1 MIVQKIDV
9 GRVIAGLLLVM
20 ALLAVIEIQQQ
31 PRFDPPLPLP
41 TLSPPT
47 PPSAMTFI
55 APTPVPTARATP
67 ELAPYP
73 IYGPAAEIRNEVWLN
88 TDVPTRLA
96 DLRGRVVLL
105 WFFAYDCPPCLP
117 VLDTVDGWHAAYG
130 EQGLSV
136 IGVHYPRNDAE
147 RDIDNLVE
155 ALERL
160 DVPYPVVQDNDGLT
174 WNAYGQRVLP
184 TLYLIDRRGFLRYRF
199 VGVGGDTEI
208 ETAIRAL
215 LDEVLSAG

>member
-31 PRFDPPLPLP
+31 ARFDPPLPIP

-47 PPSAMTFI
+47 PPSGMTFI
-55 APTPVPTARATP
+55 APTPVPTSRATP

-88 TDVPTRLA
+88 TDAPTRLT
-96 DLRGRVVLL
+96 DLRGQVVLL
-105 WFFAYDCPPCLP
+105 WFWASGCTPCMP
-117 VLDTVDGWHAAYG
+117 VLAKVSEWYDAYSADGLA
-130 EQGLSV
+130 V
-136 IGVHYPRNDAE
+136 IGVHYPRITAE
-147 RDIDNLVE
+147 RDTDALVE
-155 ALERL
+155 ALARL
-160 DVPYPVVQDNDGLT
+160 SVPYPVVQDNDGLT

-199 VGVGGDTEI
+199 VGVGGDDET

-215 LDEVLSAG
+215 LGETS